1 MCFKV
6 LLKMDIKHQE
16 DIEHIRSMMER
27 SSRFISLS
35 GKSGVLAGIVAL
47 VAAFL
52 SYYFI
57 KDSGADY
64 FGTRSIN
71 FSSALLTKLV
81 ITGIAT
87 LFVAIFAGIYFTIQK
102 SKRNHLT
109 IWNSLSKRLLV
120 NLFVPLAAGGIFC
133 IALFYQDHLGL
144 IAPVMLIFY
153 GLSLLNVSKYT
164 FNDVEYLG
172 YCELIL
178 GLVALFLPGYGLIF
192 WTLGFGLLHIVYG
205 IVMQKKYP

>member
-1 MCFKV
+1 
-6 LLKMDIKHQE
+6 MDIKHQE

-47 VAAFL
+47 IATFL

-64 FGTRSIN
+64 FGKGSIN

-102 SKRNHLT
+102 SKRNHMT